1 MGVFWQRKGVSII
14 YPQQLEGA
22 KRIVCEK
29 QLEGSGLAPPDRIM
43 AVRHKEECRTV
54 SRHLGTF
61 PPDPWIT
68 SNKEYTVG
76 ALIGRI
82 LYSWN
87 KST

>member
-43 AVRHKEECRTV
+43 AVRHKEECRIV
-54 SRHLGTF
+54 SRIWVPSL
-61 PPDPWIT
+61 
-68 SNKEYTVG
+68 
-76 ALIGRI
+76 RI
-82 LYSWN
+82 RGLRAIR
-87 KST
+87 STQLVR